1 MNHIILIGFMGSGK
15 TSVGKKLAK
24 NRKLE
29 FVDTDK
35 MIEEQ
40 SHMKVSEIFA
50 EYGEEYFRN
59 LETLT
64 LRQLLDCEKSL
75 VISVGGGLPVQP
87 QNREYLKMLVSVI
100 YLKASTRTLT
110 ERLKGDTSRPL
121 LAEDSGESLSEKID
135 RLKSGRE
142 DIYRE
147 VADFEITTDN
157 KGFRKIIEE
166 INRYVG

>member
-1 MNHIILIGFMGSGK
+1 ML
-15 TSVGKKLAK
+15 
-24 NRKLE
+24 
-29 FVDTDK
+29 
-35 MIEEQ
+35 
-40 SHMKVSEIFA
+40 
-50 EYGEEYFRN
+50 FR
-59 LETLT
+59 
-64 LRQLLDCEKSL
+64 SL
-75 VISVGGGLPVQP
+75 SP
-87 QNREYLKMLVSVI
+87 ES
-100 YLKASTRTLT
+100 STRTLT